1 MRYVAGSYY
10 GLPLPSC
17 ITYYIFIVAKAGADH
32 IRVHYKH
39 CREISN
45 AIKGRSVKKAKEY
58 LQNVLEYKDGIPF
71 TKYTGGIGRH
81 SVAKKYKVCGD
92 KIAWPQKATKVYIG
106 LLTNIEAN
114 AEVKGLD
121 IDKCT
126 ITHTQANQAPKMR
139 RRTYRAH
146 GRVNAYQSSPAHIQ
160 IIAEEQLDEV
170 KKEAEEMPAAKMSKK
185 QAAQAAAKAKK
196 IKVGE

>member
-1 MRYVAGSYY
+1 MRYVAGSSYE
-10 GLPLPSC
+10 LPLPC
-17 ITYYIFIVAKAGADH
+17 ITYYIFIAAKAGADH

-121 IDKCT
+121 IDKCM

-170 KKEAEEMPAAKMSKK
+170 KKEAEEVPAAKMSKK